1 MSLWTLLDILLRIY
15 HLLTQ
20 LFSIFAILGHFFL
33 PFYPHRK
40 WGGKIQKR
48 KKLCNF
54 LFPYKTF
61 TIVGCFTVL
70 LPLDKDGQTDRPMD
84 RLTHRHKVTH
94 RSERPK

>member
-40 WGGKIQKR
+40 WGGKF
-48 KKLCNF
+48 KKEKNYATSYFHTKHLQLLVVS
-54 LFPYKTF
+54 LFCYHWT
-61 TIVGCFTVL
+61 TMGR
-70 LPLDKDGQTDRPMD
+70 QTDQWID
-84 RLTHRHKVTH
+84 
-94 RSERPK
+94 